1 MSKPFNTLVEKMSA
15 TRRKKIAAQTLHLK
29 KEMALCELRQALDM
43 TQTQLAGA
51 LNMKQAAISK
61 FERQSDIYISTLR
74 NILTAMGA
82 DLKIIASFP
91 EGDVT
96 INQFDEIRGEKQCA
110 GVAETRATCSTR
122 RPRAP
127 RRAKKV

>member
-1 MSKPFNTLVEKMSA
+1 MSKPFNTLLERMPA
-15 TRRKKIAAQTLHLK
+15 ARRKTIAALTSHLK
-29 KEMALCELRQALDM
+29 QEMALCELRQALDL
-43 TQTQLAGA
+43 TQTQLAET

-91 EGDVT
+91 EGDVL
-96 INQFDEIRGEKQCA
+96 INQFDEIRSEARCA
-110 GVAETRATCSTR
+110 SVAEKREAYSVR
-122 RPRAP
+122 RPCD
-127 RRAKKV
+127 

>member
-1 MSKPFNTLVEKMSA
+1 MSKPFTTLLEKMPVA
-15 TRRKKIAAQTLHLK
+15 RRKKIAAQTSKLK
-29 KEMALCELRQALDM
+29 QEMALCELRQALDL
-43 TQTQLAGA
+43 TQTQLAES

-91 EGDVT
+91 EGDVA
-96 INQFDEIRGEKQCA
+96 INQFDEIRSEARCA
-110 GVAETRATCSTR
+110 SVAEKRETYSVR
-122 RPRAP
+122 RTLDP
-127 RRAKKV
+127 

>member
-1 MSKPFNTLVEKMSA
+1 MSKPFNTLLEKLPSM
-15 TRRKKIAAQTLHLK
+15 RRKKIAAQTSRLK
-29 KEMALCELRQALDM
+29 QEMALCELRQALDL
-43 TQTQLAGA
+43 TQTQLAES

-91 EGDVT
+91 EGDVQ
-96 INQFDEIRGEKQCA
+96 INPFDEIRSEARCA
-110 GVAETRATCSTR
+110 SVAEKRETYSARRTR
-122 RPRAP
+122 R
-127 RRAKKV
+127 